1 VKEMKIIEGS
11 EQLQRNVE
19 EWVSGFGKGK
29 YSRILK
35 MARKP
40 TKDEYGKVLAIT
52 GLGIIFIGGVGFAI
66 YYILQIWLQ
75 IP

>member
-1 VKEMKIIEGS
+1 MKIVEKSEEVQKGIE
-11 EQLQRNVE
+11 R
-19 EWVSGFGKGK
+19 WASGFGKGK

-40 TKDEYGKVLAIT
+40 TDEEYGKIMAIT
-52 GLGIIFIGGVGFAI
+52 GLGILFIGFVGFLI
-66 YYILQIWLQ
+66 YYILQIWLK

>member
-1 VKEMKIIEGS
+1 MGIVEKSEELQKSIE
-11 EQLQRNVE
+11 N
-19 EWVSGFGKGK
+19 WTSGFGKGK

-40 TKDEYGKVLAIT
+40 SRDEYGKILAIT
-52 GLGIIFIGGVGFAI
+52 GLGILFIGGVGFAL
-66 YYILQIWLQ
+66 YYIFQIWLK

>member
-1 VKEMKIIEGS
+1 MKVIEVFWK
-11 EQLQRNVE
+11 LQRRIE
-19 EWVSGFGKGK
+19 ERFQRIGKGK

-40 TKDEYGKVLAIT
+40 TREEYRKVIAIT
-52 GLGIIFIGGVGFAI
+52 GLGIILIGALGFAI
-66 YYILQIWLQ
+66 YIILAVVFK

>member
-1 VKEMKIIEGS
+1 MKIIESS

-19 EWVSGFGKGK
+19 DWVSGFGKGK

>member
-1 VKEMKIIEGS
+1 MKIVEKSEEVQKSIE
-11 EQLQRNVE
+11 R
-19 EWVSGFGKGK
+19 WTSGFGKGK

-40 TKDEYGKVLAIT
+40 TQDEYGKVMAIT
-52 GLGIIFIGGVGFAI
+52 GLGILFIGFVGFLI
-66 YYILQIWLQ
+66 YYILQIWLK